1 MLLSTFK
8 KTHFCSEN
16 KSVSM
21 SENLCAVSVEEKVA
35 NIEQGRTDFFISYI
49 YLNYILEL
57 VFLLYCAVY
66 VYPILCATFTC

>member
-1 MLLSTFK
+1 
-8 KTHFCSEN
+8 
-16 KSVSM
+16 M
-21 SENLCAVSVEEKVA
+21 SENLSAVSVEEKVA
-35 NIEQGRTDFFISYI
+35 NIEQGRTDFVYFFLYFFI

>member
-21 SENLCAVSVEEKVA
+21 SENLSAVSVEEKVA
-35 NIEQGRTDFFISYI
+35 NIEQGRTDFFDFLHLCI
-49 YLNYILEL
+49 YLNHILEL
-57 VFLLYCAVY
+57 CS
-66 VYPILCATFTC
+66 VYPI

>member
-21 SENLCAVSVEEKVA
+21 SENFSTVSVEEKVA
-35 NIEQGRTDFFISYI
+35 NIEQGRTDFFIFYI
-49 YLNYILEL
+49 YLSMYLFKSYFRTVQCISNIM
-57 VFLLYCAVY
+57 
-66 VYPILCATFTC
+66 CATFTC